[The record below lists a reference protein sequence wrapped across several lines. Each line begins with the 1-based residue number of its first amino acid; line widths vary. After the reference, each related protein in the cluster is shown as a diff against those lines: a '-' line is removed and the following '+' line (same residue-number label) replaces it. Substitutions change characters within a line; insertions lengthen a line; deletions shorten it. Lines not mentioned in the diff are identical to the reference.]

1 MYSREEKLKVSAAK
15 PGECL
20 DGLRSLLCAVHSYG
34 PGLLSVQDFHRSPKC
49 RLLLNRTHVS
59 ERPVLDLACG
69 RREGAGLYRA
79 GMDVEPCE
87 SGSIVH
93 SGAPSMNAARPPSVW
108 APLLSA

>member
-1 MYSREEKLKVSAAK
+1 MKGDEAVKA
-15 PGECL
+15 GEVL
-20 DGLRSLLCAVHSYG
+20 T
-34 PGLLSVQDFHRSPKC
+34 KC

-69 RREGAGLYRA
+69 RHEGAGLYRA

-93 SGAPSMNAARPPSVW
+93 SGAPFMNAARPPSVW